1 MAMNQGVR
9 ADLVARLRDEAGELA
24 RYTKGNSRAIA
35 AMREASDAL
44 AALPPPADPPHDC
57 EAWRL
62 EGLGCARCNKA
73 DPPALVALGERLR
86 TQDNQMTAHPI
97 FVVEHRNDARR
108 PWEFVTA
115 CLTDEG
121 ARAYMNANG
130 HNLRKFSRIFVHSGY
145 RNDQW
150 IGLRNHLMALPA
162 APPVTDTPQR
172 VPSVHS
178 S

>member
-44 AALPPPADPPHDC
+44 AALPPPADPLHDC

-86 TQDNQMTAHPI
+86 TQDNRASDIRRGAPKRRAAS
-97 FVVEHRNDARR
+97 VGVRDRVSHRRRRASLHERQRTQPAEVQPDLRPQRLSERPVDRAAQSPDGAPRR
-108 PWEFVTA
+108 PT
-115 CLTDEG
+115 
-121 ARAYMNANG
+121 R
-130 HNLRKFSRIFVHSGY
+130 S
-145 RNDQW
+145 
-150 IGLRNHLMALPA
+150 
-162 APPVTDTPQR
+162 PPIL
-172 VPSVHS
+172 
-178 S
+178 